1 MTFKNFALVFC
12 LIVFT
17 QVFSFAKLKFE
28 DDILPLLED
37 YCIDCHGPDKSKSG
51 FRVDRR
57 VHLLKGG
64 DSGLSA
70 VIPAKPE
77 KSYMIEVIKSDDP
90 EIGMPPKGGKLFDD
104 EVELLEQ
111 WIAEGA
117 VWPGQM
123 EDKIEEG
130 TDHWAFQ
137 SIDRPTIPKKSKN
150 PIDSFINRRLKVEGI
165 LANKQTDPL
174 SLIRRASVVLTGLPP
189 RPSRVADF
197 LSGYKK
203 NPEQAYTVLVDEL
216 LASPHFGERWAQ
228 HWLDVIRWAE
238 TNGSES
244 NLYRK
249 LAWVYRDYV
258 IRAFNQDLPYDEFVR
273 QQLAG
278 DGMGVGEALGFLVA
292 GPHVPAATVGQEASA
307 IQASP
312 C

>member
-1 MTFKNFALVFC
+1 MV
-12 LIVFT
+12 LIN
-17 QVFSFAKLKFE
+17 Q
-28 DDILPLLED
+28 
-37 YCIDCHGPDKSKSG
+37 KSG

-150 PIDSFINRRLKVEGI
+150 PIDSFINR
-165 LANKQTDPL
+165 TP
-174 SLIRRASVVLTGLPP
+174 
-189 RPSRVADF
+189 
-197 LSGYKK
+197 
-203 NPEQAYTVLVDEL
+203 
-216 LASPHFGERWAQ
+216 
-228 HWLDVIRWAE
+228 
-238 TNGSES
+238 
-244 NLYRK
+244 
-249 LAWVYRDYV
+249 
-258 IRAFNQDLPYDEFVR
+258 
-273 QQLAG
+273 
-278 DGMGVGEALGFLVA
+278 
-292 GPHVPAATVGQEASA
+292 
-307 IQASP
+307 
-312 C
+312 